1 MLENVRKK
9 SPLIHNIIN
18 YVTANEWVNIMIGC
32 GTTKGVDADRLQKGK
47 GEYTIEFDHI
57 ET

>member
-18 YVTANEWVNIMIGC
+18 YVTANEGVNIMIGC
-32 GTTKGVDADRLQKGK
+32 GTTKGVDSDRLRKGK